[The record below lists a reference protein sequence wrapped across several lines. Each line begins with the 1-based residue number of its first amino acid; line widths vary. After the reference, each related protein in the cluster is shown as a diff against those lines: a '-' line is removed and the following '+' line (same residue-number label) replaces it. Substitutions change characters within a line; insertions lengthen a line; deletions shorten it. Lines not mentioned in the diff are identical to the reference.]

1 MFSNFDNDNSNFL
14 LTQYFL
20 CLYYSS
26 DYVAGKE
33 LVSSN
38 LLNKEEMKM
47 NAITTYRRPQPGLL
61 GHKVINEVFDNFF
74 NDFPNHL
81 KASTQGYPVADI
93 YRDDDGS
100 TVLEFALAG
109 FKKKELAIDIQP
121 DKRSITITGKAN
133 EENSKRQR
141 IARRNFTRTY
151 INYDDNLDLSG
162 AKASFTDGLL
172 TVRVPQRPEAKPV
185 SISIE

>member
-1 MFSNFDNDNSNFL
+1 
-14 LTQYFL
+14 
-20 CLYYSS
+20 
-26 DYVAGKE
+26 
-33 LVSSN
+33 
-38 LLNKEEMKM
+38 M
-47 NAITTYRRPQPGLL
+47 NAITTYRPGLL

-74 NDFPNHL
+74 NDFPTHL

-121 DKRSITITGKAN
+121 GKRTITIVGKAN
-133 EENSKRQR
+133 EENLKRQR

-151 INYDDNLDLSG
+151 VNYDDNLDLSS
-162 AKASFTDGLL
+162 AKASFNDGLL
-172 TVRVPQRPEAKPV
+172 TVRVPQRPEVKPV
-185 SISIE
+185 SIDIE

>member
-1 MFSNFDNDNSNFL
+1 
-14 LTQYFL
+14 
-20 CLYYSS
+20 
-26 DYVAGKE
+26 
-33 LVSSN
+33 
-38 LLNKEEMKM
+38 M
-47 NAITTYRRPQPGLL
+47 NAITTYRPGLL

-74 NDFPNHL
+74 NDFPTHL

-151 INYDDNLDLSG
+151 VNYDDNLDLSN
-162 AKASFTDGLL
+162 AKAAFSDGLL
-172 TVRVPQRPEAKPV
+172 TVRVPQRPEIKPV
-185 SISIE
+185 SIDIQ

>member
-1 MFSNFDNDNSNFL
+1 
-14 LTQYFL
+14 
-20 CLYYSS
+20 
-26 DYVAGKE
+26 
-33 LVSSN
+33 
-38 LLNKEEMKM
+38 M
-47 NAITTYRRPQPGLL
+47 NAITIRRPGLL
-61 GHKVINEVFDNFF
+61 GHNVINEVFDNFF
-74 NDFPNHL
+74 NDFPTHL

-133 EENSKRQR
+133 EQNSKRQR

-151 INYDDNLDLSG
+151 VNYDDNLDLSN
-162 AKASFTDGLL
+162 AKAAFNDGLL
-172 TVRVPQRPEAKPV
+172 TVRVPQRPEIKPV
-185 SISIE
+185 SINIE

>member
-1 MFSNFDNDNSNFL
+1 
-14 LTQYFL
+14 
-20 CLYYSS
+20 
-26 DYVAGKE
+26 
-33 LVSSN
+33 
-38 LLNKEEMKM
+38 M
-47 NAITTYRRPQPGLL
+47 NAITTYRPGLL

-74 NDFPNHL
+74 NDFPTHL

-151 INYDDNLDLSG
+151 VNYDDNLDLSN
-162 AKASFTDGLL
+162 AKAAFNDGLL
-172 TVRVPQRPEAKPV
+172 TVRVPQRPEMKPL
-185 SISIE
+185 SIEIK

>member
-1 MFSNFDNDNSNFL
+1 
-14 LTQYFL
+14 
-20 CLYYSS
+20 
-26 DYVAGKE
+26 
-33 LVSSN
+33 
-38 LLNKEEMKM
+38 M
-47 NAITTYRRPQPGLL
+47 NAITIRRPGLL
-61 GHKVINEVFDNFF
+61 GHNVINEVFDNFF
-74 NDFPNHL
+74 NDFPTHL

-133 EENSKRQR
+133 EQNSKRQR

-151 INYDDNLDLSG
+151 VNYDDNLDLSN
-162 AKASFTDGLL
+162 AKAAFNDGLL
-172 TVRVPQRPEAKPV
+172 TVRVPQRPEVKPV
-185 SISIE
+185 SIDIQ

>member
-1 MFSNFDNDNSNFL
+1 
-14 LTQYFL
+14 
-20 CLYYSS
+20 
-26 DYVAGKE
+26 
-33 LVSSN
+33 
-38 LLNKEEMKM
+38 M
-47 NAITTYRRPQPGLL
+47 NAITIRRPGLL
-61 GHKVINEVFDNFF
+61 GHNVINEVFDNFF
-74 NDFPNHL
+74 NDFPTHL

-151 INYDDNLDLSG
+151 VNYDDNLDLSN
-162 AKASFTDGLL
+162 AKAAFNDGLL
-172 TVRVPQRPEAKPV
+172 TVRVPQRPEVKPV

>member
-1 MFSNFDNDNSNFL
+1 
-14 LTQYFL
+14 
-20 CLYYSS
+20 
-26 DYVAGKE
+26 
-33 LVSSN
+33 
-38 LLNKEEMKM
+38 M
-47 NAITTYRRPQPGLL
+47 NAITIRRPGLL

-74 NDFPNHL
+74 NDFPTHL

-121 DKRSITITGKAN
+121 DKRSITITGNAN

-151 INYDDNLDLSG
+151 VNYDDNLDLSN
-162 AKASFTDGLL
+162 AKASFENGLL
-172 TVRVPQRPEAKPV
+172 TVRVPQRPEVKPV

>member
-1 MFSNFDNDNSNFL
+1 
-14 LTQYFL
+14 
-20 CLYYSS
+20 
-26 DYVAGKE
+26 
-33 LVSSN
+33 
-38 LLNKEEMKM
+38 M
-47 NAITTYRRPQPGLL
+47 NAITTYRPGLL
-61 GHKVINEVFDNFF
+61 RHKVINEVFDNFF
-74 NDFPNHL
+74 NDFPTHL

-133 EENSKRQR
+133 EENLKRQR

-151 INYDDNLDLSG
+151 VNYDDNLDLSS
-162 AKASFTDGLL
+162 AKAAFNDGLL
-172 TVRVPQRPEAKPV
+172 TVRVPQRPEIKPV

>member
-1 MFSNFDNDNSNFL
+1 
-14 LTQYFL
+14 
-20 CLYYSS
+20 
-26 DYVAGKE
+26 
-33 LVSSN
+33 
-38 LLNKEEMKM
+38 M
-47 NAITTYRRPQPGLL
+47 NAITTTYRPGLL

-74 NDFPNHL
+74 SDFPTHL

-121 DKRSITITGKAN
+121 GKRTITITGNAN
-133 EENSKRQR
+133 EENLKRKR

-151 INYDDNLDLSG
+151 VNYDDNLDLSN
-162 AKASFTDGLL
+162 AKASFENGLL

-185 SISIE
+185 SIDIE